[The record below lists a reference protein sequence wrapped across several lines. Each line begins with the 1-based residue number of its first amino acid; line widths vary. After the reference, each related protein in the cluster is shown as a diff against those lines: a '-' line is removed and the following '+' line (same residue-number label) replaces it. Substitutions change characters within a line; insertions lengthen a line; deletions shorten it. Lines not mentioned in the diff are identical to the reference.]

1 MVTAYTRADSGPLVD
16 ADVGAVGQ
24 ARVELARPDYLLL
37 LLQQLDPV
45 GQPAGGSGDR
55 EEHSEH
61 LGGESTGLVDE
72 SGVGVD
78 VRVEPP
84 RREVLVGER
93 GLLALERDV
102 EQRVLAGDGEDL
114 VSRLLDDL
122 RPGVVALVDAV
133 AEALEQALALLH
145 RLDER
150 RYLVDR
156 ADLLEH
162 ADEIGR
168 AHV

>member
-1 MVTAYTRADSGPLVD
+1 MLRLRSFDVFFCSSRRRHTRCALVT
-16 ADVGAVGQ
+16 
-24 ARVELARPDYLLL
+24 
-37 LLQQLDPV
+37 
-45 GQPAGGSGDR
+45 
-55 EEHSEH
+55 
-61 LGGESTGLVDE
+61 
-72 SGVGVD
+72 GVQTC
-78 VRVEPP
+78 
-84 RREVLVGER
+84 
-93 GLLALERDV
+93 ALPIYV

-162 ADEIGR
+162 ADR
-168 AHV
+168 KSVV